1 MTPPITLEPVTAG
14 QYQEL
19 AEFNARF
26 EDETRPVEF
35 WLGRFRLWWD
45 DNPAWDAGAAR
56 GWILVAGGG
65 IVGFVGVIP
74 ARFRMNAADT
84 RAVFS
89 TTWRVHAAHR
99 GASLKLMTAVVAA
112 GSNQVLFSTTAKR
125 EIAPIMQA
133 LGYRRMPALGGD
145 RSLLV
150 VDAARFAA
158 ATGGR
163 AVASAARLL
172 APLVRRT
179 HYHAFS
185 LLSRSGLEVRR
196 VRTADSA
203 FDALW
208 EHTRDQY
215 PTATV
220 RNAAW
225 VNWQCFTSPFFAKEV
240 VAAYDGAR
248 LRGFAI
254 AIVADWKGLRIL
266 DCVDLWCDFDDAPV
280 AAALAR
286 GLGDAAIERGCAVV
300 QVPHFNKAIGR
311 ALDGKALLKTTREP
325 ISGFWRGPKPFLE
338 GSSTQNAY
346 LTLIEGDRYL

>member
-1 MTPPITLEPVTAG
+1 VTPAITLEPVRPD

-19 AEFNARF
+19 ADFNARF

-45 DNPAWDAGAAR
+45 DNPAWEATAAR
-56 GWILVAGGG
+56 GWTLMADGR

-74 ARFRMNAADT
+74 ALFQTNGVET
-84 RAVFS
+84 RACFS
-89 TTWRVHAAHR
+89 TTWRVHGSHR

-112 GSNQVLFSTTAKR
+112 GKDQILFSTTAKK

-145 RSLLV
+145 RSLV
-150 VDAARFAA
+150 VIDAARFAA
-158 ATGGR
+158 AAAGG
-163 AVASAARLL
+163 VMASAARLL
-172 APLVRRT
+172 GPLVHRV
-179 HYHAFS
+179 HYRAFS
-185 LLSRSGLEVRR
+185 MVASRGIAVRQ
-196 VRTADSA
+196 VRTADHA

-208 EHTRDQY
+208 ERTRTQY

-225 VNWQCFTSPFFAKEV
+225 VNWQCFASPWYTKEV
-240 VAAYDGAR
+240 VGAYDGER

-254 AIVADWKGLRIL
+254 AVIAEWKGLKVL
-266 DCVDLWCDFDDAPV
+266 DCVDLWYDF
-280 AAALAR
+280 
-286 GLGDAAIERGCAVV
+286 GDAAVATALTRGLADLAVVRECAVV
-300 QVPHFNKAIGR
+300 QVPHFNEAVGR
-311 ALDGKALLKTTREP
+311 ALGGKGLLKTTREA
-325 ISGFWRGPKPFLE
+325 ISGFWRGSKPFLTE
-338 GSSTQNAY
+338 ATVQNAY

>member
-1 MTPPITLEPVTAG
+1 MTPITLEPVTAG
-14 QYQEL
+14 QYRDL
-19 AEFNARF
+19 ADFNAHF

-45 DNPAWDAGAAR
+45 DNPAWDPAAAR
-56 GWILVAGGG
+56 GWTLVAGGR

-74 ARFRMNAADT
+74 ALFRMNGADT
-84 RAVFS
+84 RALFS
-89 TTWRVHAAHR
+89 TTWRVHGTHR

-112 GSNQVLFSTTAKR
+112 GSSQVLFSTTAKR

-158 ATGGR
+158 AAGGR
-163 AVASAARLL
+163 VVAGAARFLG
-172 APLVRRT
+172 PLVRRA

-185 LLSRSGLEVRR
+185 LLSHGGLEVRR
-196 VRTADSA
+196 VQSADSA

-208 EHTRDQY
+208 DRTRDQY

-254 AIVADWKGLRIL
+254 AVMAVWKGLQVL
-266 DCVDLWCDFDDAPV
+266 DCVDLWCDFADARV

-286 GLGDAAIERGCAVV
+286 GLGQVAIERGCAVV
-300 QVPHFNKAIGR
+300 QVPHFNEAIGR
-311 ALDGKALLKTTREP
+311 ALGGKALLKTTREP
-325 ISGFWRGPKPFLE
+325 IAGFWRGPKPFLE